1 MGRKVFEKKGMYRR
15 EFLKIVGVS
24 SISLSLNKFVLS
36 APNRAEAAEATSGYL
51 YRNWEDLYR
60 KEWSWDKVGRGTHYG
75 NCWYQL
81 GCCFDIYVKDG
92 IVCREEQAAEYP
104 QTNPEVPDYNPRGCQ
119 KGSCYSERMYSP
131 VRIKYPLKRIGERGE
146 GKWQRVSWDQALDE
160 IADAMLDV
168 ILKDGSDTIIWDP
181 GTQLSIGN
189 QGMGLFRLGNLL
201 GTPILDTNTEIGD
214 DRQGAG
220 VTLGKISFGSSADD
234 WFYSDLFFI
243 WGANPFYTQIPNCH
257 FFLEARY
264 NGTKI
269 IAITPDYNPSSI
281 HADLWLPIN
290 VGTDAALAL
299 ALAQVIIAE
308 KLYHQSFIREQTD
321 LPLLVRDDT
330 GRFLR
335 ESDLKEG
342 GREDT
347 FYCFDL
353 NSKTI
358 KEVPKLSLVLDR
370 ILPALEG
377 EYEAETALAPAQ
389 KIKVRPVFEVLKERL
404 KQYTPERA
412 SQIIGIRPEIIRDLA
427 FQIAKAKSATFIS
440 SLNFGKFYHGIL
452 TERAQVLVLA
462 LCGHFGKKGSGF
474 NSNPWLF
481 PDAMDK
487 FTVMQSPGLEGLKDY
502 EKLVQPLFE
511 NLSKQGYTKEM
522 ILYEAARESYRKGE
536 WVSAA
541 FFWYI
546 HGGLKEFSKGAKWDP
561 YLKRDIED
569 YAKEALDK
577 GWQFITPAPDKAPR
591 ILFEYGGNILRRV
604 RGYTKLIDTL
614 LPKLRLLVT
623 IDWRM
628 SSTGLYS
635 DFVLP
640 AAGWYEK
647 ADIKYNALFVPFV
660 HVTNSIVSPL
670 YESKPEWEI
679 FCLLAKKV
687 QEKAKERG
695 ISSFKDK
702 DGQERNLDRLYETLT
717 FNGYYKEDDHEKLAA
732 DFVKLSSNLQGVGWK
747 QLKDKGFAK
756 FTSLGDNPACVGSVC
771 DIKPNETIT
780 ALVGHTEKKMPYPT
794 LTRRMQF
801 YIDQELFMELG
812 EEMPVHKEPP
822 KVGGDYPLVITGGHT
837 RWSIHASWRDDQY
850 MLRLQRGVPVMYMS
864 VKDAKE
870 RQIKDGEEVEVKND
884 LNSFRIQAKVSP
896 AVRPGQVIIY
906 HAWENF
912 QFKEGKM
919 FQNLMPTPLNPV
931 ELAGGYFH
939 LRPMFTCFQPG
950 QNDRDTRV
958 EVIKI

>member
-1 MGRKVFEKKGMYRR
+1 MEKKVLDRR
-15 EFLKIVGVS
+15 EFLKVLGVS
-24 SISLSLNKFVLS
+24 SISLSLTKLAFNS
-36 APNRAEAAEATSGYL
+36 TCQAETPEKVTGYI

-60 KEWSWDKVGRGTHYG
+60 KEWTWDKVGRGTHYG

-81 GCCFDIYVKDG
+81 GCCFNIYVKDG
-92 IVCREEQAAEYP
+92 IIVREEQAAEYP

-119 KGSCYSERMYSP
+119 KGSCYSERMYTRS
-131 VRIKYPLKRIGERGE
+131 RIKYPLKRLGKRGE

-160 IADAMLDV
+160 IADTMLEV
-168 ILKDGSDTIIWDP
+168 IMKEGSDTIVWDV

-220 VTLGKISFGSSADD
+220 ITLGKISFGSSIDD

-269 IAITPDYNPSSI
+269 IAISPDYNPSSI
-281 HADLWLPIN
+281 HADLWVPIN

-299 ALAQVIIAE
+299 SIAQVIIE
-308 KLYHQSFIREQTD
+308 EQLYHKSFIREQTD
-321 LPLLVRDDT
+321 MPLLVRKDNK
-330 GRFLR
+330 RLLR
-335 ESDLKEG
+335 ASDLKKG
-342 GREDT
+342 GEEDQ
-347 FYCFDL
+347 FYWFDL
-353 NSKTI
+353 NSKSI
-358 KEVPKLSLVLDR
+358 KTVPQRSLALEGV
-370 ILPALEG
+370 LPALEG
-377 EYEAETALAPAQ
+377 EYEVETELTPNQ
-389 KIKVRPVFEVLKERL
+389 KIKVRPVFECLRERL
-404 KQYTPERA
+404 KEYTPEKVEE
-412 SQIIGIRPEIIRDLA
+412 ITGIKPELIRRLA
-427 FQIAKAKSATFIS
+427 HEIAQAKSATFIS
-440 SLNFGKFYHGIL
+440 SLNFGKFYYGIL

-487 FTVMQSPGLEGLKDY
+487 FAVMQSPGIEGLKDY
-502 EKLVQPLFE
+502 EKLLQPFIE
-511 NLSKQGYTKEM
+511 NFSKKGYTREM
-522 ILYEAARESYRKGE
+522 IIYEAARESYRRGD

-546 HGGLKEFSKGAKWDP
+546 HGGLNELSKGMKWDR
-561 YLKRDIED
+561 YLKRELAD
-569 YAKEALDK
+569 YAQEALDK
-577 GWQFITPAPDKAPR
+577 GWQFVTPAPDKSPR

-614 LPKLRLLVT
+614 LPKLRLLIT
-623 IDWRM
+623 FDWRM

-640 AAGWYEK
+640 TAGWYEK
-647 ADIKYNALFVPFV
+647 PDIKYNALFVPFA
-660 HVTNSIVSPL
+660 HVTNRIVDPL

-679 FCLLAKKV
+679 FCLLAKKL
-687 QEKAKERG
+687 QEKARKKG
-695 ISSFKDK
+695 ITSFQDK
-702 DGQERNLDRLYETLT
+702 FGQERNLDSVYDNLT
-717 FNGYYKEDDHEKLAA
+717 FNEYYKPDDHEKLAT
-732 DFVKLSSNLQGVGWK
+732 DFIELSSNLKGISWK
-747 QLKDKGFAK
+747 EFKEKGFAK
-756 FTSLGDNPACVGSVC
+756 FTSLGDNAACIGSAC
-771 DIKPNETIT
+771 DIKANETST
-780 ALVGHTEKKMPYPT
+780 PLVWHTEKKIPYPT

-812 EEMPVHKEPP
+812 EELPVHKEPP
-822 KVGGDYPLVITGGHT
+822 KIGGNYPLVITGGHT
-837 RWSIHASWRDDQY
+837 RWSIHSSWRDDFY
-850 MLRLQRGVPVMYMS
+850 MLRLQRGVPIMYMS
-864 VKDAKE
+864 VHDAQQ
-870 RQIKDGEEVEVKND
+870 RQIADGEEVEVKND

-919 FQNLMPTPLNPV
+919 FQNLMPSPLNPT

-958 EVIKI
+958 EVIKISST